1 VSETIKTTRVR
12 RNLWITERQPK
23 PGDLMEFENGFR
35 VRYHKGFDRFIVVEK
50 KDNDERST

>member
-1 VSETIKTTRVR
+1 MSEIVRTTRVSSR
-12 RNLWITERQPK
+12 LWMTERQPK

-50 KDNDERST
+50 KADDERST

>member
-1 VSETIKTTRVR
+1 MSETIKTTRVR